1 MAIQFFF
8 FENEVVW
15 LFLGNNHLFKKVH
28 FTIVVV
34 VIKHLYIWKWS

>member
-15 LFLGNNHLFKKVH
+15 LFLGNNHLFKKGS
-28 FTIVVV
+28 
-34 VIKHLYIWKWS
+34 LYNSSSSN